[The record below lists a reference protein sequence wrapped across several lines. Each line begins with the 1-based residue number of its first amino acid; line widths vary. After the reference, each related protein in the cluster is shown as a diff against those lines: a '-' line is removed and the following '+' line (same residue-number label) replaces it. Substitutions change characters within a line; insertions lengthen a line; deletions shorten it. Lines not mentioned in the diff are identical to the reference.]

1 MVHFEVF
8 TLEVTV
14 GKNQVGEQQPWFL
27 GSRRGVLKVEI
38 NNSIEAKAELPAS
51 TLAAQLI

>member
-51 TLAAQLI
+51 TLGAQLI